1 VLRHTFT
8 LTDGNI
14 DIEIKA
20 HKVQNIHLGGL
31 ILSKGKGGGSVSK
44 AILKSK
50 SDLDFKDVLKA
61 INFGDTRNLSIG
73 NVKFTAAAVNTT
85 VDGVTNRAAGDVYSG
100 EHNQELP
107 AMQNKK
113 VNKKND

>member
-1 VLRHTFT
+1 MST
-8 LTDGNI
+8 
-14 DIEIKA
+14 
-20 HKVQNIHLGGL
+20 
-31 ILSKGKGGGSVSK
+31 

-50 SDLDFKDVLKA
+50 SDLGLKNVLKA

-85 VDGVTNRAAGDVYSG
+85 VNGVTNRAAGDVYSG

-107 AMQNKK
+107 AMQKK
-113 VNKKND
+113 R

>member
-1 VLRHTFT
+1 MST
-8 LTDGNI
+8 
-14 DIEIKA
+14 
-20 HKVQNIHLGGL
+20 
-31 ILSKGKGGGSVSK
+31 

-85 VDGVTNRAAGDVYSG
+85 VDDVANKAVGGVYPG
-100 EHNQELP
+100 EHNQKLP
-107 AMQNKK
+107 LMQKGK

>member
-1 VLRHTFT
+1 MST
-8 LTDGNI
+8 
-14 DIEIKA
+14 
-20 HKVQNIHLGGL
+20 
-31 ILSKGKGGGSVSK
+31 

-85 VDGVTNRAAGDVYSG
+85 VDGVTNKSAGDVYAG
-100 EHNQELP
+100 EHNQKLP
-107 AMQNKK
+107 LMQKEK
-113 VNKKND
+113 VNKKNDKDPD

>member
-1 VLRHTFT
+1 M
-8 LTDGNI
+8 
-14 DIEIKA
+14 
-20 HKVQNIHLGGL
+20 
-31 ILSKGKGGGSVSK
+31 ILSKEKGGGTVST
-44 AILKSK
+44 AILKTK

-85 VDGVTNRAAGDVYSG
+85 VDGVTNESAGDVYSG
-100 EHNQELP
+100 EHNQKLP
-107 AMQNKK
+107 AMEKEK